1 MSGADLNERLDGI
14 NRRLQ
19 VIEML
24 AERINVGVDVLV
36 DAHAENLPKVE
47 EEVREEARHKP

>member
-1 MSGADLNERLDGI
+1 MNGTDLNERLDGI

-24 AERINVGVDVLV
+24 AERINIGVDVLV
-36 DAHAENLPKVE
+36 DAHVENLPKVE
-47 EEVREEARHKP
+47 GEVWEQARNKS